1 MADARKTNSRAKE
14 FDLMFGLLKSPEK
27 LAYQIA
33 RSPKGATVDLEGIRF
48 EYGNIARLVDH
59 LDASEPSKP
68 FNFQVKYVCHLD
80 GVPASRKRVIEKDFG
95 LVQGAIS
102 SKDTKADL
110 LVIDKRGNSYFISV
124 KDPNKP
130 SKLGQKSGAVSYGN
144 ARLHGGL
151 KGVSIGELKVPKVI
165 RYKDTNLTEKSF
177 SKATHSDQVF
187 AYVKKQ
193 YPSDWMKIVATSEKR
208 AFNEIKKFCSV
219 LKDDRN
225 SLIDFI
231 CLTMGG
237 SLGEDSNFY
246 IVSGDDVTNL
256 SAVVKAFRTKPFK
269 VILKDHSPRGKT
281 SIIVK
286 VEFKNKAYCLTKIE
300 PSFEGKKSDVS
311 QTKGIIYHFQHYQ
324 DDGNDWKKLFFDI
337 TK

>member
-1 MADARKTNSRAKE
+1 MADARRTNSRAKE
-14 FDLMFGLLKSPEK
+14 FDLIFGLLKSPEK

-33 RSPKGATVDLEGIRF
+33 RSPQGATVDLEGIRF
-48 EYGNIARLVDH
+48 EYGKIARLVDH
-59 LDASEPSKP
+59 LDASEPTRP
-68 FNFQVKYVCHLD
+68 FKFQAKYVCHLD
-80 GVPASRKRVIEKDFG
+80 GVPASRKRVIEKEFG
-95 LVQGAIS
+95 LAQGSIS
-102 SKDTKADL
+102 SQDTKADL
-110 LVIDKRGNSYFISV
+110 LVIDKKGNSYFISV

-130 SKLGQKSGAVSYGN
+130 SKLGQKSGAVVYGD

-151 KGVSIGELKVPKVI
+151 KGVSIDNLKVPKLFS
-165 RYKDTNLTEKSF
+165 YKHTDLAEKSF

-193 YPSDWMKIVATSEKR
+193 YPSDWMKIVANSEKI
-208 AFNEIKKFCSV
+208 AFKEIQKFCSV

-225 SLIDFI
+225 SLIEFI
-231 CLTMGG
+231 SLTMGG
-237 SLGEDSNFY
+237 SLCEDSNFF

-256 SAVVKAFRTKPFK
+256 SAVVKALKKTPFK
-269 VILKDHSPRGKT
+269 VILKEHNPRGKT

-286 VEFKNKAYCLTKIE
+286 IEIKNRAYCLTKIE

-324 DDGNDWKKLFFDI
+324 DDGNDWKKLFFDV